1 MTAFRHIAMPLLLFG
16 MTVLIFPG
24 SAPASAAAALPPFDA
39 KAIRAL
45 LRDDPVAG
53 RERAVAY
60 LDEELAP
67 DTLEYSHAARLVS
80 IGYGMEG
87 RLDEALTYGRLA
99 NRVARRLDEPATIAR
114 TLTNIGTIHRLRGD
128 IAEAID
134 AYRGAIDIARDRG
147 LTDVLIATLANQT
160 ELLIAYGAER
170 QALDVAL
177 ETEALLGE
185 RANPGIYPAVAY
197 AFSLNGRPR
206 DAQAVLARGRALF
219 PAEVPRELTALY
231 SFQEA
236 LAADGLGDRAMA
248 ERLIDTCIAA
258 VTGIDLPTPEI
269 DCLDYGA
276 RFAIDRGDIAKAQDL
291 VAKLAVLEAG
301 GRDSPNVFPA
311 DADRLASRLLDL
323 QIGIALATGNSRRAL
338 VLRRDKARVDDSME
352 ATRQTFEMALVSAE
366 FADRIRDARLQDLEQ
381 EAAVM
386 DLRASRQ
393 RLLIIG
399 SLALAAFLALGA
411 VILYRTAQERRRL
424 NATLATSL
432 DAQTVLAK
440 DIQHR
445 AKNNLQL
452 LISTLNLQR
461 RHAGDNSAGSK
472 ALASQ
477 MQAMAMLHDLLY
489 GADSADGGGG
499 GGGGGGDGGVDGG
512 DVNGGAA
519 NNVDARAYL
528 VPLVEAMAQSHR
540 GENQI
545 AELDIAP
552 VMLDTAIAS
561 PLGLIVTEL
570 VSNAFKHAPGG
581 HIRVTLR
588 ALGPDRFRLT
598 IEDDGPGFDPDTAKA
613 RGTLGLL
620 LIEDLTAQLKGDIR
634 HDPAV
639 AHGSAGSRDN
649 QGSRGSRWT
658 LTAPR
663 SHISHAHIPTAPG
676 PGPGPV
682 LAP

>member
-16 MTVLIFPG
+16 MTVLISLG

-60 LDEELAP
+60 LDEQLAP

-236 LAADGLGDRAMA
+236 LAADGLGDRTVA

-276 RFAIDRGDIAKAQDL
+276 RFAIDRGDIAKARDL

-338 VLRRDKARVDDSME
+338 ALRRDKAKVDDSME

-393 RLLIIG
+393 RLLVIG
-399 SLALAAFLALGA
+399 SLALAGLLALGA
-411 VILYRTAQERRRL
+411 ALLYRTARERRRL
-424 NATLATSL
+424 NATLANSL
-432 DAQTVLAK
+432 DAQTVLAR

-477 MQAMAMLHDLLY
+477 MQAMAMLHNLLY
-489 GADSADGGGG
+489 GADAGEGGGE
-499 GGGGGGDGGVDGG
+499 
-512 DVNGGAA
+512 ASE
-519 NNVDARAYL
+519 VDAEAYL
-528 VPLVEAMAQSHR
+528 VPLVQTMARSHR
-540 GENQI
+540 GEDQI
-545 AELDIAP
+545 ERLAIEP
-552 VMLDTAIAS
+552 VKLDTAVAS

-581 HIRVTLR
+581 HIGVTLSSM
-588 ALGPDRFRLT
+588 AGDRIRLT
-598 IEDDGPGFDPDTAKA
+598 VEDNGPGFDPKRAGRKNS
-613 RGTLGLL
+613 LGLL
-620 LIEDLTAQLKGDIR
+620 LVNDLAQQL
-634 HDPAV
+634 
-639 AHGSAGSRDN
+639 HGELTHQDRRPGC
-649 QGSRGSRWT
+649 RWT
-658 LTAPR
+658 LIAPR
-663 SHISHAHIPTAPG
+663 RLVPHGRHAATTA
-676 PGPGPV
+676 
-682 LAP
+682 A